1 MHLTVCILCVC
12 RLMDYIGP
20 EGDEARALLREIRSL
35 AINAATTHNTL
46 TKSRYPAATTTTT
59 TATSTRSAT
68 TQSLRSPPPQQQQQ
82 QSPRPTDRSSF
93 GGYMDMSSS
102 ALSPSLSPTP
112 NYNDITSSASM
123 TYMSPYSRILRSHPT
138 TGRPSTGA
146 GTGRLSTGPE
156 AAGTGVGAGA
166 GRGGG
171 EYSLYQSMQADDGE
185 GDLEEEL
192 MLSPSAS
199 MYVTSKI
206 IMYCMHN
213 LVYSALYI
221 VYILVGYTAVQVIHL
236 TAIITATAAAV
247 INACLSLILREPMMM
262 TMTYS

>member
-1 MHLTVCILCVC
+1 MYIYVVDCLFICVY

-35 AINAATTHNTL
+35 AINAATTHNTQA
-46 TKSRYPAATTTTT
+46 KSRYLTTTTST
-59 TATSTRSAT
+59 TASRSAT

-82 QSPRPTDRSSF
+82 QQSPRPTDRSSF
-93 GGYMDMSSS
+93 GGYVDMSSS
-102 ALSPSLSPTP
+102 ALSPSPSPAP
-112 NYNDITSSASM
+112 NYNDMNITSSASM

-138 TGRPSTGA
+138 TGRPSTG
-146 GTGRLSTGPE
+146 TGRLSTGTE
-156 AAGTGVGAGA
+156 AAGA
-166 GRGGG
+166 GGG
-171 EYSLYQSMQADDGE
+171 GGVYSLYQSMQADDGE

-199 MYVTSKI
+199 MYVTKI

-221 VYILVGYTAVQVIHL
+221 VYILVGYTAVQVIHRL
-236 TAIITATAAAV
+236 DITATVAAV
-247 INACLSLILREPMMM
+247 INACLSLI
-262 TMTYS
+262 